1 MNNLPDVHALDRDI
15 PAGKVL
21 VAEYCD
27 IGASEPRPVETVL
40 DTKLMHGKTPVRLV
54 ARTAGWAI
62 AGSMLRWD
70 NGCYGVFWEDRG
82 GSRHG
87 SRYRDFD
94 SALEHFNRIP
104 TECPYAKYEREH
116 ATA

>member
-1 MNNLPDVHALDRDI
+1 MSNIPDVHAFDRDI

-21 VAEYCD
+21 VAEYRD
-27 IGASEPRPVETVL
+27 IGPDERRPIETVL
-40 DTKLMHGKTPVRLV
+40 DTKTGWGRTPVRLV

-70 NGCYGVFWEDRG
+70 NGSYAVLWEID

-94 SALEHFNRIP
+94 SALQHFNRIP
-104 TECPYAKYEREH
+104 EKDAYAL
-116 ATA
+116 A